1 MNIVKLNSRWR
12 WLARRRLRKH
22 IRQALKAGDG
32 VVHAGFEVPGPH
44 GKAMFIACTCSGAI
58 LYWPKNDPKSDDV
71 IRNHYVGDWAKPFRN
86 KMGVKARGS

>member
-22 IRQALKAGDG
+22 IRQAPKAGAR
-32 VVHAGFEVPGPH
+32 VVPAGFEVPGPH

-58 LYWPKNDPKSDDV
+58 LYWPKNDPLADEL